1 MIVSPMLRLK
11 LGWELGL
18 GQPGVLLVQMLLQ
31 VLLVAVLEAVRR
43 MRCYA
48 P

>member
-1 MIVSPMLRLK
+1 MLR
-11 LGWELGL
+11 LGWELRL
-18 GQPGVLLVQMLLQ
+18 GQPGVLLVQVLLQ
-31 VLLVAVLEAVRR
+31 VPLEAVRR

>member
-1 MIVSPMLRLK
+1 MLRLK

-18 GQPGVLLVQMLLQ
+18 GQPGVLLVQVLLQ
-31 VLLVAVLEAVRR
+31 VLLVAVRR

>member
-1 MIVSPMLRLK
+1 MIVSPVLRLRLK

-18 GQPGVLLVQMLLQ
+18 GQPGVLLE
-31 VLLVAVLEAVRR
+31 VLLEAVRR